1 MHKFQFS
8 AIYWPSFK
16 WKNQSLPFFHFSHMV
31 WKCNLHWKYF
41 LIYEFDWWPHQ
52 HNHMTLSKNSF
63 RSLHY
68 TLSMWLKWWCHL
80 SDNFVKGD
88 HWSEFQLC
96 NVMEVEIPRRVV
108 WRLHIPPPLLYE
120 LCMLYVKRA
129 LCASEVH
136 KFGNKADLH
145 EYEKMLWWKN
155 SLKLVPA
162 MFWKLKI
169 HQV

>member
-108 WRLHIPPPLLYE
+108 WRLHIPPPPLWT
-120 LCMLYVKRA
+120 MYVVCKKSSMCKWSSQIWKQSWFARI
-129 LCASEVH
+129 
-136 KFGNKADLH
+136 
-145 EYEKMLWWKN
+145 WKN
-155 SLKLVPA
+155 ALMKKFLKACARYV
-162 MFWKLKI
+162 LKT
-169 HQV
+169 